1 MEMLPAFALSL
12 AFIVGCITD
21 WLAARLSAIALW
33 IPFAVSA
40 LLVANSAVL
49 FRARPIVLDEA
60 IANSRTRIPFEVA
73 YAHALELL
81 PENSIL
87 LAYTS
92 DHIGAFQRAGVALK
106 RTINE
111 TDYYQWQPALK
122 DPAKSA
128 DYVLATDGDRVAQA
142 VAAKPDGLKLIN
154 IVCSTGQPCVRIYSS
169 GRHSAGG
176 SITQK

>member
-1 MEMLPAFALSL
+1 
-12 AFIVGCITD
+12 
-21 WLAARLSAIALW
+21 
-33 IPFAVSA
+33 
-40 LLVANSAVL
+40 
-49 FRARPIVLDEA
+49 
-60 IANSRTRIPFEVA
+60 
-73 YAHALELL
+73 LL
-81 PENSIL
+81 PQNSTI

-92 DHIGAFQRAGVALK
+92 DHIGAFQRAGIALK

-128 DYVLATDGDRVAQA
+128 DFVLTTDGDKVAQA
-142 VAAKPDGLKLIN
+142 VAAKPDGLTLIN

-169 GRHSAGG
+169 DRHSTGG